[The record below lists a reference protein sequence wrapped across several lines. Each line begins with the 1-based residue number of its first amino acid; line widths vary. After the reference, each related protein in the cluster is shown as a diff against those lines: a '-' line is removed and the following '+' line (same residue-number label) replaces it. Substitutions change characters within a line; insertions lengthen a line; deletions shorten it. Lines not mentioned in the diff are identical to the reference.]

1 METIELKEYKI
12 AYNVIKPFIKKTP
25 LKKLDENLFLKKES
39 LQVTNSFK
47 WSGVLYAIIKIFDKF
62 IKNPQI
68 NLKIVTQSTGNHGI
82 ATIRAVKVLREHYSK
97 IYSKLKKK
105 INSISPVIFTNKH
118 IMDNKLCIMKEE
130 LSSFSNEGFIDI
142 KYNNYME
149 SLNARKIYVKNNN
162 SVYVAHG
169 GKDIM
174 TGYGAIAFHL
184 DEQLPKNLPINFY
197 CTVGAGGPI
206 GIGLCLKYLRQTN
219 FNIVQTKNFDSFI
232 RSVKENKIVS
242 NPKPS
247 NILVSDGIA
256 VDKPEKFALNV
267 GKQIVD
273 NMIVVKEEDVVKLKN
288 KYKYGGST
296 LISMLGYFNNN
307 NNNSCINIILDCEGN
322 L

>member
-1 METIELKEYKI
+1 
-12 AYNVIKPFIKKTP
+12 
-25 LKKLDENLFLKKES
+25 
-39 LQVTNSFK
+39 
-47 WSGVLYAIIKIFDKF
+47 
-62 IKNPQI
+62 
-68 NLKIVTQSTGNHGI
+68 
-82 ATIRAVKVLREHYSK
+82 
-97 IYSKLKKK
+97 
-105 INSISPVIFTNKH
+105 
-118 IMDNKLCIMKEE
+118 MDNKLCIMKEE